1 MPTKKRKPKIKPA
14 EGPPLPAVSANVVL
28 IAWEDAASGAG
39 VLEDAATWAL
49 PIQYSLGF
57 LRYAGAKK
65 IILAGSYCS
74 DSGCSDFGEPTGI
87 PASLPRRAWV
97 PTGWKEVQLD
107 EVAEYSGGV
116 ET

>member
-1 MPTKKRKPKIKPA
+1 MPRKPKPKIKAPQ
-14 EGPPLPAVSANVVL
+14 GPPLPGVAKSVVL

-57 LRYAGAKK
+57 VRHAGTDKVV
-65 IILAGSYCS
+65 LAGSYCS
-74 DSGCSDFGEPTGI
+74 DPGCSDFGEPTGI

-97 PTGWKEVQLD
+97 PTGWREVPLD
-107 EVAEYSGGV
+107 EIAGLLDAE
-116 ET
+116 